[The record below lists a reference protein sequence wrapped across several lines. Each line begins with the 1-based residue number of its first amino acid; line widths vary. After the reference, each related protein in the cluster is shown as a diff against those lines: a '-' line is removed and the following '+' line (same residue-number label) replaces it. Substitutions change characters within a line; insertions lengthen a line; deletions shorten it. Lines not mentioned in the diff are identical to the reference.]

1 MHEIDINLEF
11 EEIFSDIKKRYL
23 STTNFQ
29 KFIIGTGL
37 SITFEIPG
45 MSRLAEELTVNFSKH
60 ENSKYRDA
68 WDKCESIVK
77 KNGLEAALLTVPTDN
92 DFVEKI
98 REITGKFILEADY
111 KVRENILRNK
121 SAFEELLGYL
131 IRSVSVNKKIIDV
144 MTPNYDLIIE
154 TVADKLDLIT
164 TLGFKGNLF
173 QTFDQEILKNPNN
186 YFNNKNNTILRV
198 FKPHGSINWINRNDH
213 TYQTND
219 YTYLEK
225 NSNFIE
231 VVAPGSMKFQY
242 GMTHDLLRQHR
253 EIFNSVYT
261 DSTSNHSI
269 FIYGYGFNDQQFD
282 TVLENTKKDVI
293 VLSMEIKKDII
304 DRALSNINW
313 TLFYKNVAGEDKVT
327 DDYSFMV
334 HKGKQYK
341 LVSDENSGL
350 DPNLW
355 NLEVFVKSF
364 IG

>member
-1 MHEIDINLEF
+1 MYEIDIAGVEF
-11 EEIFSDIKKRYL
+11 EEIFSDIKNRYL
-23 STTNFQ
+23 STTNFP

-37 SITFEIPG
+37 SITFNIPG
-45 MSRLAEELTVNFSKH
+45 MHGLANELDANFSKH
-60 ENSKYRDA
+60 RNSKYKDT
-68 WDKCESIVK
+68 WEKCEPTVRR
-77 KNGLEAALLTVPTDN
+77 NGLEAALLTIPTQDN
-92 DFVEKI
+92 DFVERI

-111 KVRENILRNK
+111 KVRENILKNK

-154 TVADKLDLIT
+154 TVADKLNLIT
-164 TLGFKGNLF
+164 TLGFNGNLF
-173 QTFDQEILKNPNN
+173 QTFDQEILKNPSKYYNN
-186 YFNNKNNTILRV
+186 NNTILRV
-198 FKPHGSINWINRNDH
+198 FKPHGSINWINRDGY

-219 YTYLEK
+219 HTYLEM
-225 NSNFIE
+225 NSNCIE

-261 DSTSNHSI
+261 DSMSNHSI

-282 TVLENTKKDVI
+282 TVFENTKKDVI

-304 DRALSNINW
+304 DRALTNTNW
-313 TLFYKNVAGEDKVT
+313 TIFYKQIKEDKEVD

-334 HKGKQYK
+334 YKGKQYK
-341 LVSDENSGL
+341 LNSQ
-350 DPNLW
+350 LW
-355 NLEVFVKSF
+355 NLDDFVKVF